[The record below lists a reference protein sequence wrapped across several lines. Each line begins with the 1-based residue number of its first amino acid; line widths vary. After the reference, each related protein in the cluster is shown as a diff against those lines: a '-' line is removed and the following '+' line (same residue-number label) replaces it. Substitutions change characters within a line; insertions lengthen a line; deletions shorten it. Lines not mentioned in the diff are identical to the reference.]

1 MLKVCRSFS
10 LLKLTDRNLLR
21 LNEVSP
27 HVRESKTVLD
37 SGFHPVDVRIPGT
50 GFQYLSVELGL
61 LIPIFSMI
69 PDSLSCIPD
78 SKTPYSGFHKQKCL
92 GFRSPDPITW
102 DEKQLQLCA
111 VGNSSTR
118 CCSAISLSYFKPII
132 LPHH

>member
-21 LNEVSP
+21 LNEASP
-27 HVRESKTVLD
+27 PCKGIQD
-37 SGFHPVDVRIPGT
+37 SLGFWIPRCGLRIPGT

-61 LIPIFSMI
+61 LIPIFSRI